1 MFWLM
6 ERMAVMK
13 KVLSKNSVAIIMTVL
28 RKHHPDRLDINVPVN
43 DTVEPGIEN
52 SMAFV
57 DTRGVLDLQKQ

>member
-28 RKHHPDRLDINVPVN
+28 RKHYPDRLDINVPVN

-52 SMAFV
+52 SMALV